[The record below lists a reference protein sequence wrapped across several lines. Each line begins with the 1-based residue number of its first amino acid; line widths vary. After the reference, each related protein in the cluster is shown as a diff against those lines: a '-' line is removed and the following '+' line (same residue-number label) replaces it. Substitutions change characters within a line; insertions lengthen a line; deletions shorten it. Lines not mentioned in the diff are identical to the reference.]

1 MVEPQH
7 MTGGGGTLYKRGTRQ
22 WTMGRTEARST
33 DVGNRWGRDIGKRVT
48 VMRRMNHER

>member
-7 MTGGGGTLYKRGTRQ
+7 MTGGGGTPCKRGTRR

-33 DVGNRWGRDIGKRVT
+33 DVGNIDGAGKLGR
-48 VMRRMNHER
+48 E

>member
-33 DVGNRWGRDIGKRVT
+33 DVGNIDGAGILGR
-48 VMRRMNHER
+48 E

>member
-33 DVGNRWGRDIGKRVT
+33 DVGNIDGAVKL
-48 VMRRMNHER
+48 RRE